1 LAAEKKNIKLG
12 LFEAHTAVLLFGMA
26 GLFGKWLALPALVI
40 VAGRLLFASISLGSI
55 LSLTQKKALR
65 WPPKNLLFSTIV
77 LGVLLAFHWFSF
89 FHAIQLTTVALG
101 LITFA
106 TFPVFTAILEPLV
119 FKERF
124 EYRYLLFALGTAF
137 GVYLAAKEGL
147 NDELPLE
154 GIIWGVLSGFS
165 FAVLTMGNRK
175 LLERC
180 SALRLTFYEDLFAF
194 ICILPFLFFF
204 DLTLD
209 LQEWL
214 LILLLGTVFTA
225 LAHYLFIRSLQSI
238 EARTASI
245 ISGLEPVYGIL
256 FAIVLISEI
265 PGLHTFLG
273 CLIIIS
279 INVFL
284 TLKR

>member
-1 LAAEKKNIKLG
+1 MNSERQNKKLG
-12 LFEAHTAVLLFGMA
+12 LFEAHTAVLLFGVA

-40 VAGRLLFASISLGSI
+40 VAGRLLFASLSLGSI
-55 LSLTQKKALR
+55 LKKNALS
-65 WPPKNLLFSTIV
+65 WPPKNQLIV
-77 LGVLLAFHWFSF
+77 MMGLGVLLAFHWFSF

-124 EYRYLLFALGTAF
+124 EYRYVFLALGTAF
-137 GVYLAAKEGL
+137 GVYLAAREGL
-147 NDELPLE
+147 NNELPLA

-165 FAVLTMGNRK
+165 FAILTLGNK
-175 LLERC
+175 KILKRC
-180 SALRLTFYEDLFAF
+180 TALRLTFYEDLFAF
-194 ICILPFLFFF
+194 LSLLPFLLFF

-209 LQEWL
+209 VREWL
-214 LILLLGTVFTA
+214 LIVLLGTVFTA
-225 LAHYLFIRSLQSI
+225 LAHYLFIRSLKNI

-245 ISGLEPVYGIL
+245 ISSLEPVYGIL

-265 PGLHTFLG
+265 PGIETILG

-279 INVFL
+279 INVFV
-284 TLKR
+284 TRIKS